1 MKNFF
6 IFDETGFKTPETI
19 TEIEDAL
26 KDAFKTIYGIDDT
39 AFESNTPDGQAVN
52 IYSLLPYEFGDI
64 LIRNIYNSQ
73 FWSTAVGSQL
83 DMQAFYKGIK
93 RRGGEFTIQN
103 IEIVVD
109 RTITL
114 QGLDDN
120 YNNLEATAYTVQDD
134 TGQQFLLINTTTLN
148 AGTHTLQ
155 FRAKEYGQIITLPNT
170 LTTPVDVFLGVISV
184 NNPTAQ
190 TSIGKDEETD
200 AEFRARGYT
209 SNTLN
214 AINSIEAME
223 NGIKN
228 LPNVIDCKVYDN
240 DTNATDG
247 NSIPAYSSWV
257 IVDGGDNLAIAN
269 EIYKNKGWGGQKGGV
284 AVNITKGDGTL
295 KEILFDRP
303 INQNLYIKFN
313 IKRSKPNQNF
323 NINAIKDYIV
333 KNVKY
338 NINQVA
344 ESATL
349 VLTSFNAINETG
361 GGGYPLELFISKN
374 NIDWFEYLE
383 TDTIQHKFTLSPAN
397 ISITILL

>member
-19 TEIEDAL
+19 TEIEEAL
-26 KDAFKTIYGIDDT
+26 KEALKSIYGIDDT

-52 IYSLLPYEFGDI
+52 IYSLIPYEFGDI

-83 DMQAFYKGIK
+83 DAQAFYKGIK

-114 QGLDDN
+114 QGLDSN

-148 AGTHTLQ
+148 AGTHILQ
-155 FRAKEYGQIITLPNT
+155 FRAKEYGQIITSPNT
-170 LTTPVDVFLGVISV
+170 LTTPVDVFLGVISA

-190 TSIGKDEETD
+190 SSIGRDEETD
-200 AEFRARGYT
+200 AELRIRGY
-209 SNTLN
+209 N
-214 AINSIEAME
+214 ANQLTATNSLEAMDNSIR
-223 NGIKN
+223 N
-228 LPNVIDCKVYDN
+228 LSNVIDCKIYDN
-240 DTNATDG
+240 YTAVVDG
-247 NSIPAYSSWV
+247 DGVPAYSSWI

-269 EIYKNKGWGGQKGGV
+269 EIYKNKGWGGQKGSI

-338 NINQVA
+338 NINQVV

-361 GGGYPLELFISKN
+361 GGGYPLELFVSKN
-374 NIDWFEYLE
+374 NVDWFEYLE
-383 TDTIQHKFTLSPAN
+383 TDTKQHKFTLSPAN

>member
-1 MKNFF
+1 MSKFF
-6 IFDETGFKTPETI
+6 IFDKTGFKTPETV

-26 KDAFKTIYGIDDT
+26 KNELKAIYGIDDT
-39 AFESNTPDGQAVN
+39 AFESNTPDGQVVN
-52 IYSLLPYEFGDI
+52 IFSLIPYEFGDI

-109 RTITL
+109 RVITL
-114 QGLDDN
+114 QGLDSN
-120 YNNLEATAYTVQDD
+120 YNNLDATAYTVQDD

-155 FRAKEYGQIITLPNT
+155 FRAKEYGQIITSPNT

-190 TSIGKDEETD
+190 SSTGKDEETD
-200 AEFRARGYT
+200 AEFRARGYVA
-209 SNTLN
+209 NTLS
-214 AINSIEAME
+214 ATNSTEAME

-228 LPNVIDCKVYDN
+228 LPNVSDCKVYDN

-257 IVDGGDNLAIAN
+257 VVDGGDNLAIAN

-284 AVNITKGDGTL
+284 AVNITKADGTL

-313 IKRSKPNQNF
+313 IKRSKPDQNF
-323 NINAIKDYIV
+323 DINSIKDYIV
-333 KNVKY
+333 QNVKY
-338 NINQVA
+338 TINQVS
-344 ESATL
+344 ETATL
-349 VLTSFNAINETG
+349 VLTSFNAINKLG

-374 NIDWFEYLE
+374 NVDWFEFLE
-383 TDTIQHKFTLSPAN
+383 TDTSQHKFSLSAAN